1 MNDRDEGRQ
10 VLPIPDQPHVGLV
23 TYDAKD
29 PDTVFPAIEPLRPPG
44 GAPNVLARTVGV
56 IAATVSALGAFG
68 TVQFQPFWN
77 LLIIIVDIAVI
88 WALTSHGRDI
98 EKMRDA
104 SM

>member
-1 MNDRDEGRQ
+1 
-10 VLPIPDQPHVGLV
+10 
-23 TYDAKD
+23 
-29 PDTVFPAIEPLRPPG
+29 
-44 GAPNVLARTVGV
+44 V

-77 LLIIIVDIAVI
+77 FLIIIVDIAVI
-88 WALTSHGRDI
+88 WALTSHGRDV